1 MARFVRTLLLRP
13 YRYIFFFLFFF
24 SRVVV
29 TSLFSLSRF
38 LRAFYRAV
46 YSVLD
51 NLVSIVVARSLR
63 ISRNLKH
70 VVHGFRDFRSFVGIE
85 ICCNCN

>member
-63 ISRNLKH
+63 FSRNLKH
-70 VVHGFRDFRSFVGIE
+70 VFRDKRFSFVRW
-85 ICCNCN
+85 NRNLL